1 MPRPAATRN
10 PTAKLPR
17 PASAADPSPAGAEAV
32 SVQAPIPQSPALLG
46 HAPPAPDLELA
57 DPSVK
62 IYIGDCR
69 EKLSALLPTHRNS
82 VALVFADPPFN
93 WNRAYDEWND
103 SMPRG
108 DYLEFTY
115 AWLDLCH
122 QLLKP
127 GGSLWVN
134 IPDDTCAEIV
144 MHLKGRGL
152 AMNNWCIWH
161 YRFGQN
167 TNTRF
172 ISSKVHTLWFVK
184 GGAVHTWRPERVLEL
199 SDRATTY
206 FDPRTMDKK
215 DGMPAGKRVPMDV
228 WYGQYWG
235 RVQGNNKERR
245 GYHDNQLPEIYLDRV
260 IKCSSDEGDLVLD
273 PFLGSGTTA
282 VMAHA
287 LKRRFIGTEFSE
299 ANARSSF
306 ERIQAGPTRAYD
318 DVTGS
323 AIFRPRNVGKKGLA
337 NVGRADEA
345 KGLLDAASNLPQQ
358 AKRVR
363 NGKKIV

>member
-1 MPRPAATRN
+1 MPRT
-10 PTAKLPR
+10 PTAQPAPR
-17 PASAADPSPAGAEAV
+17 KPKPADADVTG
-32 SVQAPIPQSPALLG
+32 
-46 HAPPAPDLELA
+46 PPAPAPGDDLQTFGGQLPKVVPDLEIA
-57 DPSVK
+57 EPAVQ
-62 IYIGDCR
+62 IYVGDCR
-69 EKLSALLPTHRNS
+69 EKLKALLPTHRNT

-115 AWLDLCH
+115 EWLDLCH
-122 QLLKP
+122 YLLKP

-167 TNTRF
+167 TTSRF

-184 GGAVHTWRPERVLEL
+184 GGAEHAWHPERVLEM
-199 SDRATTY
+199 SDRAMIY
-206 FDPRTMDKK
+206 ADPRTMSKK
-215 DGMPAGKRVPMDV
+215 DGMPAGMRVPMDV

-273 PFLGSGTTA
+273 PFLGSGTTG

-306 ERIQAGPTRAYD
+306 ERIKAGPTRAYN

-323 AIFRPRNVGKKGLA
+323 AIFKGRSVQSRNGAMPTVAEEAAGLFGDP
-337 NVGRADEA
+337 VR
-345 KGLLDAASNLPQQ
+345 KASQP
-358 AKRVR
+358 KRVR
-363 NGKKIV
+363 NGKAVSK